1 MYCMTFF
8 LPFYHNNLAYG
19 HKLWPRPFKHHL
31 IIFDVFTSNI
41 FVFHSLT
48 HGSFVYTLMDNL
60 QIHFLPTKPEFVAW
74 FQSDFEKLIFQN
86 GKLLQFQQWRWKN
99 ILNPPWFGS
108 VVWIPHVTCGNMIEL
123 GFILIVNMWKGWSY
137 RNSMGDFYKTISR
150 ILLDFSLPWMCM
162 HFLLDYRIPSV
173 FSVSLIQPNFFG
185 ACWV

>member
-19 HKLWPRPFKHHL
+19 YKLWHDVHISLPRPFKHHL

-41 FVFHSLT
+41 FVFHSLIH

-74 FQSDFEKLIFQN
+74 FQSWIH
-86 GKLLQFQQWRWKN
+86 R
-99 ILNPPWFGS
+99 GS
-108 VVWIPHVTCGNMIEL
+108 VQSFDSPVTCGNMIEL
-123 GFILIVNMWKGWSY
+123 GFILMVNMWKGWSY
-137 RNSMGDFYKTISR
+137 RNSMGDFYKTIPR

-173 FSVSLIQPNFFG
+173 FRSL
-185 ACWV
+185 